1 MSFRIE
7 EENFTINIKNIFKK
21 FLRYFAYELKKVGVG
36 SVDLLTLLET
46 KLKKNAIIFDVG
58 AHHGESVHFFVKNL
72 ATFKNFKLYS
82 FEPEKKNFKIL
93 ENYTENYPQIK
104 IFNYGFSDKNGLNNF
119 YLNTHSATHS
129 LLPLEKNHA
138 KIWKNNLY
146 SLKKD
151 KCYFFTIDYFLKKNK
166 IKKID
171 LLKLDV
177 QGAEYL
183 VLNGSKNSLKN
194 KKIKNI
200 LLEIN
205 LAKGYKNQK
214 VLNYYID
221 FFKKFN
227 YELFSIVNLGIR
239 KKDQHLLCFDA
250 LFSIKK

>member
-7 EENFTINIKNIFKK
+7 EETFIINIKNIFKK
-21 FLRYFAYELKKVGVG
+21 FLRYFSYELKKVGVG
-36 SVDLLTLLET
+36 SVDLLTLLKA
-46 KLKKNAIIFDVG
+46 KLKKNAVIFDVG
-58 AHHGESVHFFVKNL
+58 AHHGETVHFFVKNL
-72 ATFKNFKLYS
+72 TTFKNLKLYS
-82 FEPEKKNFKIL
+82 FEPEKKNFKVL
-93 ENYTENYPQIK
+93 EKYTKNYPQVK
-104 IFNYGFSDKNGLNNF
+104 IFNCGFSDKNGLNDF

-146 SLKKD
+146 SLKKN
-151 KCYFFTIDYFLKKNK
+151 KIFFFTIDFFLKKNK

-183 VLNGSKNSLKN
+183 VLNGSKNSLKK

-200 LLEIN
+200 LIEIN
-205 LAKGYKNQK
+205 LAKGYINQK
-214 VLNYYID
+214 TLDYYIN

-239 KKDQHLLCFDA
+239 KKDQYLLCCDL